1 MCSIS
6 WPVVDVTF
14 RYSLFMYGCLFTPA
28 AIYNGYISGIQ
39 KTTVANG
46 GTYS

>member
-1 MCSIS
+1 
-6 WPVVDVTF
+6 
-14 RYSLFMYGCLFTPA
+14 MYGCLFSPA
-28 AIYNGYISGIQ
+28 VQYNLLWQGIQ